1 MSTGQTRLGKQPASG
16 LARIKIVTDQR
27 TSVDRQE
34 LDQQAGEQH
43 FPDTRVTRGDDL
55 ELRLLRHAS
64 ERTIRF
70 GWTDSRMKPGHLSR
84 LLLPEL

>member
-1 MSTGQTRLGKQPASG
+1 LTARIGDVDRPDQTRKTAGEGG
-16 LARIKIVTDQR
+16 LARIKIVTDRR
-27 TSVDRQE
+27 TSADPQE

-64 ERTIRF
+64 ERTTRF
-70 GWTDSRMKPGHLSR
+70 GWSV
-84 LLLPEL
+84 E